1 VIEDLSYPTAV
12 LAGALSF
19 LSPCVLPLVPPYLC
33 YMAGVS
39 VEELRAGP
47 QMHSLQT
54 QGGGAQAV
62 GAVGGP
68 GAAGRLGSH
77 GYLRV
82 LATALVFVLGFSTV
96 FVALGAGASSIGQM
110 LRQNLDWLGLVAGL
124 AIIVMGLNFLG
135 VFRIAFLSGEA
146 RFRAPDRPRSVLG
159 AYLMGLA
166 FAFGWTPC
174 IGPVLGAILGL
185 AGTHDTVGEGALMLG
200 LYSAGLGIPFLLAAA
215 FSGVFLRLIGRFR
228 KHFGLV
234 EKAMGALLVL
244 TGILF
249 LTGGMQTVSFWL
261 LETFPALMNVEA
273 IAT

>member
-1 VIEDLSYPTAV
+1 MIDDLSYPTAV

-47 QMHSLQT
+47 QMRVV
-54 QGGGAQAV
+54 GAQAIGAGAS
-62 GAVGGP
+62 GAVAEPGLLGGN
-68 GAAGRLGSH
+68 

-82 LATALVFVLGFSTV
+82 LATAFVFVLGFSTV
-96 FVALGAGASSIGQM
+96 FVALGAGASSVGQI
-110 LRQNLDWLGLVAGL
+110 LRQNLDWLGIVAGL

-146 RFRAPDRPRSVLG
+146 RFRAPDKPRSVLG

-185 AGTHDTVGEGALMLG
+185 AGTHDTVGAGAVMLG

-228 KHFGLV
+228 QHFGLV
-234 EKAMGALLVL
+234 EKAMGVLLVL

-273 IAT
+273 IAV

>member
-1 VIEDLSYPTAV
+1 MIDDLSYPTAV

-39 VEELRAGP
+39 IEDLKAGP
-47 QMHSLQT
+47 QMAES
-54 QGGGAQAV
+54 
-62 GAVGGP
+62 
-68 GAAGRLGSH
+68 RR
-77 GYLRV
+77 GYARV
-82 LATALVFVLGFSTV
+82 LLTALVFVLGFSTV
-96 FVALGAGASSIGQM
+96 FILLGAGASSVGRL
-110 LRQNLDWLGLVAGL
+110 LRQNLDWLGIVAGL

-146 RFRAPDRPRSVLG
+146 RFRSPDKPRSVLG

-185 AGTHDTVGEGALMLG
+185 AGTRSTVAEGATMLAF
-200 LYSAGLGIPFLLAAA
+200 YSAGLGIPFLIAAA
-215 FSGVFLRLIGRFR
+215 FSGAFLRWIGRFR
-228 KHFGLV
+228 RHFGMV
-234 EKAMGALLVL
+234 EKVMGGLLVI

-249 LTGGMQTVSFWL
+249 LTGGMQAVSFWL
-261 LETFPALMNVEA
+261 LETFPALMNVESL
-273 IAT
+273 AT

>member
-1 VIEDLSYPTAV
+1 MDDLSYPTAV

-39 VEELRAGP
+39 IEDLKAGP
-47 QMHSLQT
+47 QMKAT
-54 QGGGAQAV
+54 
-62 GAVGGP
+62 
-68 GAAGRLGSH
+68 GR
-77 GYLRV
+77 GYVRV

-96 FVALGAGASSIGQM
+96 FILLGAGASSVGRL
-110 LRQNLDWLGLVAGL
+110 LRQNLDWLGIVAGI

-135 VFRIAFLSGEA
+135 VFRIAFLSGEK
-146 RFRAPDRPRSVLG
+146 RFRSPDKPRSVLG

-185 AGTHDTVGEGALMLG
+185 AGARSTVAEGATMLAF
-200 LYSAGLGIPFLLAAA
+200 YSAGLGIPFLLAAA
-215 FSGVFLRLIGRFR
+215 FSGVFLRWMGRFR
-228 KHFGLV
+228 QHFGKV
-234 EKAMGALLVL
+234 EKVMGGLLVI

-249 LTGGMQTVSFWL
+249 LTGGMQAVSFWL
-261 LETFPALMNVEA
+261 LDTFPALMDVERL
-273 IAT
+273 AT